1 MNQFDQEIDSAR
13 TKLEHEIRSKLEAY
27 VMNIKQK
34 IDLNFS
40 AFDQLLI
47 KEQEEILRIESTKD
61 QILLN
66 LELLK
71 NNLNHNTHQ

>member
-13 TKLEHEIRSKLEAY
+13 IKLEHEIRSKLEAY

-71 NNLNHNTHQ
+71 NNLNNHTHQ

>member
-1 MNQFDQEIDSAR
+1 MNQFDREIDSAR
-13 TKLEHEIRSKLEAY
+13 IKLEHEIRTKLEAY

-47 KEQEEILRIESTKD
+47 KEHEEILRIESTKD
-61 QILLN
+61 QILTN

-71 NNLNHNTHQ
+71 NNLNNNTHQ

>member
-13 TKLEHEIRSKLEAY
+13 TKFEHEIRSKLEAY